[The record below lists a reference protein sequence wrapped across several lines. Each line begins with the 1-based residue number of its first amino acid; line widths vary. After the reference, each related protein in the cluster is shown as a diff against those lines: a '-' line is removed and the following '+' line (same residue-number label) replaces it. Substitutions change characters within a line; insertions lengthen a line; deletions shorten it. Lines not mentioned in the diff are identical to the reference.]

1 MFPFKLEVALI
12 FNSAASGMEKSSMS
26 AEGVLVTERNAGKD
40 YGYFIPPKSSLQS
53 EKTQP
58 SLIPQEENIHDLDQ
72 ELGSAC
78 NAYNLMLRR
87 DLWESKKYL
96 IPSEELIKKSL
107 YKSLYK

>member
-72 ELGSAC
+72 ELGSARDTC
-78 NAYNLMLRR
+78 DLMFGR
-87 DLWESKKYL
+87 DLWERLKRFT
-96 IPSEELIKKSL
+96 PFRRTN
-107 YKSLYK
+107 